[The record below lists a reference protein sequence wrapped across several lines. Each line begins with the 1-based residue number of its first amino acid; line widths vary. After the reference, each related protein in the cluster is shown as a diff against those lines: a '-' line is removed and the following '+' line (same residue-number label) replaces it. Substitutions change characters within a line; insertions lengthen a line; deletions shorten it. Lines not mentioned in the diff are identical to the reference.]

1 MALMAGVSCHPNSST
16 EAKEPVYV
24 DLEPALELPHCSS
37 GEREYAI
44 CEQLK
49 DIRLFRENGAEL
61 RKELQA
67 CHVSSLVAELSW
79 HIDTEPPVDYK
90 ANVRFLESQVRG
102 PLVPVFLNLRVFEWP
117 CTDNCNH
124 EDLKAVVPIVS
135 QCLREPASRPTRDLV
150 LPKVEESACAETG
163 GLHHE
168 PWCTRPTGPG
178 EAHFVVREYHRG
190 FSLCFEL
197 HIDFA
202 ADSAE
207 LEFNCDKF
215 HLEGERVKLLREYL
229 DHLWTQPTEGSRPCR
244 HGDLLVIEGRRA
256 GAWKVWFQGECPPN
270 ETLITVHHIVGL
282 AGWSPRPRASAGT
295 PCSK

>member
-1 MALMAGVSCHPNSST
+1 MALMVGVSCHPNSRT

-37 GEREYAI
+37 GEREAAI
-44 CEQLK
+44 CEQLRG
-49 DIRLFRENGAEL
+49 IRLSREDGAEL

-79 HIDTEPPVDYK
+79 HIDAEPPADYK

-135 QCLREPASRPTRDLV
+135 QCLRDPASRPTRDLV

-178 EAHFVVREYHRG
+178 EAHFVVRE
-190 FSLCFEL
+190 
-197 HIDFA
+197 
-202 ADSAE
+202 
-207 LEFNCDKF
+207 
-215 HLEGERVKLLREYL
+215 
-229 DHLWTQPTEGSRPCR
+229 
-244 HGDLLVIEGRRA
+244 
-256 GAWKVWFQGECPPN
+256 
-270 ETLITVHHIVGL
+270 
-282 AGWSPRPRASAGT
+282 
-295 PCSK
+295 CSV